1 MKTLITAIFTLFVIT
16 TQAQTNNSQ
25 TKQSS
30 PNNEITAISDV
41 LLSVPMIG
49 NIELK
54 NCSVELQKALI
65 PLTVL
70 KAIKTTKIYEEQSV
84 KTEEMLADRFDEL
97 DEIEMPLQ

>member
-1 MKTLITAIFTLFVIT
+1 
-16 TQAQTNNSQ
+16 
-25 TKQSS
+25 
-30 PNNEITAISDV
+30 
-41 LLSVPMIG
+41 MIG

-70 KAIKTTKIYEEQSV
+70 KSIKTTKIYEEQSV

>member
-16 TQAQTNNSQ
+16 TQAQMNNSQ